1 MYNNT
6 LSHGLERHARHRLRF
21 LLFPNT
27 SHVPPDNS
35 LGQLGPD
42 THTAPGLSPISAQSP
57 PTSITIRAPNM
68 RLGVSSRRAISCM
81 NCQSAEPFPLCL
93 SFPVGFGP
101 KTCVLDSESR
111 GPGLVGLFWAVL
123 IECCNRG
130 IVLCDPSLLMR
141 VFHPISGCDGRHH
154 HEASS
159 RYMNVRSSQPSRDG
173 PAYYPV
179 FPPVPIGQ
187 THL

>member
-1 MYNNT
+1 MVLNATHVIAFGSFYSRT
-6 LSHGLERHARHRLRF
+6 RRTF
-21 LLFPNT
+21 LLITAWANWA
-27 SHVPPDNS
+27 
-35 LGQLGPD
+35 L
-42 THTAPGLSPISAQSP
+42 THPRPWSKSNLSAIS

-93 SFPVGFGP
+93 SPFPSGSVP
-101 KTCVLDSESR
+101 KRASWTRNCGAPDWLGS
-111 GPGLVGLFWAVL
+111 FWAVL